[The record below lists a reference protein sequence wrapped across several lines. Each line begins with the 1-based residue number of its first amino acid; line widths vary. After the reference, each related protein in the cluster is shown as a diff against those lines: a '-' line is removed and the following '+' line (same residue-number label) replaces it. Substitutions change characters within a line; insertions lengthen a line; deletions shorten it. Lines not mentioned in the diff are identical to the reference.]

1 MEYTI
6 DISEAAEDDI
16 RNAFLWY
23 EDKKD
28 GLGVDFQIH
37 MEQAVKSIKDS
48 PLKTQ
53 IRYENIRVFFL
64 KKFPYGIHF
73 KVSDKSI
80 LIVGVFAS
88 KDNPEKWKHRQ

>member
-48 PLKTQ
+48 PLKT
-53 IRYENIRVFFL
+53 
-64 KKFPYGIHF
+64 
-73 KVSDKSI
+73 
-80 LIVGVFAS
+80 
-88 KDNPEKWKHRQ
+88 